1 MVLPSLLVIV
11 VIAFFPILYGI
22 VLSLTDSTVTAF
34 GSFVGLENY
43 TEMFQDPDFMVGLFN
58 TVIFTVAS
66 VTLEFIIG
74 LGIALAINRAFRG
87 RGLVRAAILVPWAF
101 PTVISAVMW
110 RLMFQARNRD
120 HPVLWPKPSASSAGP
135 ILSDPTLLLIAAIL
149 IDVWKTMPF
158 MALLLLAGLQVIP
171 GEVYEAARVDGANVM
186 QRFFRITLPLL
197 KGAILVAVLFRTLDA
212 YRVYD
217 LFWVFGAREL
227 QSLSTFVYEGV
238 RISQLQFGPGN
249 AACGLYL
256 RDGVPHSA
264 LLHQGLRYADFGGG
278 VIEMAS
284 ATATGKGAGRGSL
297 NMVLFYVFLV
307 TLRFGEH
314 IPAPLGVQDEH
325 RHQGRTLRYATNV
338 TATEPQRSPSRLRS
352 WATRRSSRR
361 S

>member
-1 MVLPSLLVIV
+1 VTTASSEKKGRGWFKEEFGNPERRTAYYMVLPALLIIMV
-11 VIAFFPILYGI
+11 VAFFPILYGI
-22 VLSLTDSTVTAF
+22 VLSLTDSTVSAF

-43 TEMFQDPDFMVGLFN
+43 TEMFQDPDFRVGLFN

-74 LGIALAINRAFRG
+74 LGIALAVNRAFRG

-110 RLMFQARNRD
+110 RLMFQPGIGIFQYLAETIGLISR
-120 HPVLWPKPSASSAGP
+120 PV
-135 ILSDPTLLLIAAIL
+135 LSDPTLLLIAAIL

-171 GEVYEAARVDGANVM
+171 GEVYEAARVDGANVW

-217 LFWVFGAREL
+217 LFWAFGAREL

-249 AACGLYL
+249 AA
-256 RDGVPHSA
+256 A
-264 LLHQGLRYADFGGG
+264 
-278 VIEMAS
+278 
-284 ATATGKGAGRGSL
+284 
-297 NMVLFYVFLV
+297 VFI
-307 TLRFGEH
+307 F
-314 IPAPLGVQDEH
+314 
-325 RHQGRTLRYATNV
+325 V
-338 TATEPQRSPSRLRS
+338 TAFLIALFFIKVLGMQTSAEE
-352 WATRRSSRR
+352 
-361 S
+361 

>member
-1 MVLPSLLVIV
+1 VTTASSEKKGRGWFKEEFGNPERRMAYYMVLPALLIIV
-11 VIAFFPILYGI
+11 VVAFFPILYGI

-43 TEMFQDPDFMVGLFN
+43 TEMFQDPDFRVGLFN
-58 TVIFTVAS
+58 TVVFTVAS

-74 LGIALAINRAFRG
+74 LAIALAVNRAFRG

-110 RLMFQARNRD
+110 RLMFQPGIGIFQYVGETIGLISG
-120 HPVLWPKPSASSAGP
+120 PV
-135 ILSDPTLLLIAAIL
+135 LSDPTLLLIAAIL
-149 IDVWKTMPF
+149 IDVWKTTPF

-171 GEVYEAARVDGANVM
+171 GEVYEAARVDGANVW

-217 LFWVFGAREL
+217 LFWAFGAREL

-249 AACGLYL
+249 AA
-256 RDGVPHSA
+256 A
-264 LLHQGLRYADFGGG
+264 
-278 VIEMAS
+278 
-284 ATATGKGAGRGSL
+284 
-297 NMVLFYVFLV
+297 VFI
-307 TLRFGEH
+307 F
-314 IPAPLGVQDEH
+314 
-325 RHQGRTLRYATNV
+325 V
-338 TATEPQRSPSRLRS
+338 TAFLIALFFIKVLGMQTSAEE
-352 WATRRSSRR
+352 
-361 S
+361 